1 MLVMPTSVR
10 GAVLV
15 ASIVVAVHVA
25 ESFVGGFWSSFGVS
39 RAKTGD
45 RMTSRSATLIAKPP
59 TPTDTEVD
67 YRKSPFAQ
75 CLVEFN
81 KPDGSLHGESWLFHM
96 DAAFEDT
103 RRAEKKPSFPRLL
116 KKSSYIW
123 GRDTN
128 VRCVPLDSLSGVGG
142 NCLECVRLFV
152 GGTYGGGVIVPAVDY
167 QQPNKTS
174 WQPSECLQLRVFGQ
188 PPVGDDITFSETGG
202 GSAPGHEQ
210 RMSTFCRVASFPH
223 LG

>member
-1 MLVMPTSVR
+1 MDVDILGDFPHLNEVKE
-10 GAVLV
+10 AV
-15 ASIVVAVHVA
+15 
-25 ESFVGGFWSSFGVS
+25 EF
-39 RAKTGD
+39 R
-45 RMTSRSATLIAKPP
+45 
-59 TPTDTEVD
+59 
-67 YRKSPFAQ
+67 RKSPFAQ
-75 CLVEFN
+75 CLVDHGR
-81 KPDGSLHGESWLFHM
+81 PDGSLHGESWLFHM

-103 RRAEKKPSFPRLL
+103 QRHSAVVTAEKKPSFPRLL

-123 GRDTN
+123 GRDTA
-128 VRCVPLDSLSGVGG
+128 VRPCVPLDSLSSVGG
-142 NCLECVRLFV
+142 TCLECVRLFV
-152 GGTYGGGVIVPAVDY
+152 GGTYGGALKVPAVDY
-167 QQPNKTS
+167 QQPNKTN

>member
-1 MLVMPTSVR
+1 
-10 GAVLV
+10 
-15 ASIVVAVHVA
+15 
-25 ESFVGGFWSSFGVS
+25 
-39 RAKTGD
+39 
-45 RMTSRSATLIAKPP
+45 
-59 TPTDTEVD
+59 
-67 YRKSPFAQ
+67 
-75 CLVEFN
+75 
-81 KPDGSLHGESWLFHM
+81 M

-103 RRAEKKPSFPRLL
+103 RSFPRLL

-188 PPVGDDITFSETGG
+188 PPVGDDITFSETGAIFAISIAIAVGSAQLPAPAGSHPAGAAPGPDAAQPVPPVDLLPEGRGPDWNWRIDSTNRPPDRMVPAPYTPFLGQGWADQGG